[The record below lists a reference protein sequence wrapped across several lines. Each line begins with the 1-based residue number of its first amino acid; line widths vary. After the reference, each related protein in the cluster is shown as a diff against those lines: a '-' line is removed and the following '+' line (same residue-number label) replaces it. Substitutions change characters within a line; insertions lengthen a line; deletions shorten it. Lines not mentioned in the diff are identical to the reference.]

1 MRIDTLSFRT
11 IKGDNLLKEHTAE
24 NLLIR
29 GGFIKKI
36 KGKSCYTETGLM
48 LSERVEAVV
57 KRSLQDRRFHA
68 LQLEQSRNMREM
80 RQNLFDYASA
90 SVVSYKD
97 IPLKLHLVEQL
108 KMNTEN
114 KDSFW
119 CSEYQKL
126 LLLANLDAKDGEMV
140 KTMESIFTSLGIP
153 LDKRGLEFYF
163 QKLDGKD
170 SYSLDENSLEK
181 SKGDTKIDASE
192 VDAAKSLVYTPSIK
206 SIKALED
213 FLGCSGSD
221 ILKTMLFSYGGEV
234 YAVLL
239 SGHLDVDLRKVEKV
253 LDLYEG
259 GLIPASEELIQK
271 VTGTTAG
278 FIGPVGI
285 KVDKVIID
293 QDVNKKK
300 HYFAGANKTDHHF
313 SGLRYGRD
321 FTGDFYDVA
330 VRGEHKKGWLIGAVK
345 NCPEKIRVQ
354 NLEGSFS
361 YFRLE
366 MGFINL
372 ERVMLALAEKRL
384 DEIGIKFGVEFGLFE
399 TVISIVDIRNE
410 NSIKTAEALYEVLQ
424 REGIRV
430 LYDDRKDR
438 IGSKF
443 KDYDLLGIEKRI
455 IIGKDSGDI
464 LEIKSR
470 NGAISYGNMDNI
482 VEIIRE

>member
-1 MRIDTLSFRT
+1 M
-11 IKGDNLLKEHTAE
+11 
-24 NLLIR
+24 
-29 GGFIKKI
+29 
-36 KGKSCYTETGLM
+36 
-48 LSERVEAVV
+48 
-57 KRSLQDRRFHA
+57 
-68 LQLEQSRNMREM
+68 
-80 RQNLFDYASA
+80 
-90 SVVSYKD
+90 
-97 IPLKLHLVEQL
+97 
-108 KMNTEN
+108 
-114 KDSFW
+114 
-119 CSEYQKL
+119 
-126 LLLANLDAKDGEMV
+126 
-140 KTMESIFTSLGIP
+140 
-153 LDKRGLEFYF
+153 
-163 QKLDGKD
+163 
-170 SYSLDENSLEK
+170 
-181 SKGDTKIDASE
+181 
-192 VDAAKSLVYTPSIK
+192 
-206 SIKALED
+206 
-213 FLGCSGSD
+213 
-221 ILKTMLFSYGGEV
+221 
-234 YAVLL
+234 
-239 SGHLDVDLRKVEKV
+239 
-253 LDLYEG
+253 
-259 GLIPASEELIQK
+259 
-271 VTGTTAG
+271 
-278 FIGPVGI
+278 
-285 KVDKVIID
+285 
-293 QDVNKKK
+293 
-300 HYFAGANKTDHHF
+300 TDHHF

-330 VRGEHKKGWLIGAVK
+330 VRGDHKKGWLMGAVK

-372 ERVMLALAEKRL
+372 ERVMLAMAETRL

-399 TVISIVDIRNE
+399 TVISVVDIRNE